1 MNTAPHRLKRLLHL
15 LPVGMVLALLA
26 SPLHAASLTLDQALS
41 LAKQNSPL
49 LQAAKAGLE
58 ASQAAARTASAY
70 PNPEL
75 EIMGGQIRP
84 RQSQNGAETTR
95 IDTATL
101 SQPLELPNVRAA
113 RKQVAAAGIGI
124 GQSQYDQTRLN
135 LISQIRLAFFDAV
148 RWEEASR
155 VIGENRELLQQMRD
169 RVKLKVNVGEAPRY
183 ELIKAEAETLA
194 ANNALKNAEL
204 RTRQAKTLLR
214 SLIGAPLPD
223 TLQLEHRETTPTQP
237 PSLAELQQELLQ
249 NHPQLHLAQA
259 QTEQALAR
267 VDYERSQ
274 RLPQPTLKLN
284 QERTRDSNQWMVGIA
299 LPLPL
304 WNQRSGPIGE
314 AVAGLHQTEAQA
326 QQTRLTLT
334 AELEQAYSRYE
345 IASSQVNTFETGL
358 LQEAEAAMKVAEA
371 AYRYGERSILDYI
384 DAQRVLRSTQLE
396 FLNARYELQAA
407 LVELERLRAT
417 PAGDP
422 S

>member
-1 MNTAPHRLKRLLHL
+1 MKTLSHRLTRLLRL
-15 LPVGMVLALLA
+15 LPAGVAMAALANPLLA
-26 SPLHAASLTLDQALS
+26 APLTLDQALT
-41 LAKQNSPL
+41 LAEQHSPS
-49 LQAAKAGLE
+49 LQAAKANLE
-58 ASQAAARTASAY
+58 ASKAAARTAGAY

-84 RQSQNGAETTR
+84 RQSTGVETSR

-101 SQPLELPNVRAA
+101 SQPLELPNVRSA

-135 LISQIRLAFFDAV
+135 LISQIKLAYFDAL
-148 RWEEASR
+148 RWEEARR

-169 RVKLKVNVGEAPRY
+169 RVKLKVDVGEAPRY
-183 ELIKAEAETLA
+183 ELIKAEAETMA
-194 ANNALKNAEL
+194 ADNALKNAEL

-214 SLIGAPLPD
+214 SLIGTPLPD
-223 TLQLEHRETTPTQP
+223 PLQLQHGANTPAQP
-237 PSLAELQQELLQ
+237 PALDELEQEVLR
-249 NHPQLHLAQA
+249 NHPQLHQAQA

-267 VDYERSQ
+267 VDFERSQ

-284 QERTRDSNQWMVGIA
+284 QERTRDSNQWMVGVA

-304 WNQRSGPIGE
+304 WNQRSGQIGE
-314 AVAGLHQTEAQA
+314 AVAGLHQAEAQA
-326 QQTRLTLT
+326 QQTRLTLI

-345 IASSQVNTFETGL
+345 IASSQVKTFESGL

-417 PAGDP
+417 PVAGDL